1 MRTWSIWS
9 KDELLGYIAFS
20 TNVEEHEMFNFVK
33 NLGIRVSFF
42 MEA

>member
-1 MRTWSIWS
+1 MRTWSIWY

-20 TNVEEHEMFNFVK
+20 ANVEEHEMFNFAK
-33 NLGIRVSFF
+33 KLGIRVSFF